1 VVALRGE
8 MGQILLDIYLDSSG
22 VSPVTGTVGLS
33 AGNPDV
39 TQERVFV
46 EYMRSNPT
54 FTLSLLKEQFNCV
67 DFVKWNLTLTLLSP
81 WFL

>member
-1 VVALRGE
+1 
-8 MGQILLDIYLDSSG
+8 
-22 VSPVTGTVGLS
+22 LS
-33 AGNPDV
+33 AGNQDV

-81 WFL
+81 